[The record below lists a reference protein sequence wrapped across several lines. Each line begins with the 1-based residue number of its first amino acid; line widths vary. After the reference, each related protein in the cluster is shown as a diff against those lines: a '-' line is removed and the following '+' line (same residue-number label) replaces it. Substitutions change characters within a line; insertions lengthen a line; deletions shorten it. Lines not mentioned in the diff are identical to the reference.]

1 MTQNSP
7 PIPAYKDK
15 AFSFLQEACKQL
27 LTLSTAVLGVTVTF
41 FKEFTEAPDGN
52 VRGLIQWSWVL
63 FVMSIVAG
71 LICMFC
77 LTGQLAGEA
86 PDIKAKNILIT
97 AGAQQLLFAAALVL
111 AVLAGVDAIGAVPEG
126 GPAGASSLSTA
137 VI

>member
-77 LTGQLAGEA
+77 LTGQLE
-86 PDIKAKNILIT
+86 
-97 AGAQQLLFAAALVL
+97 
-111 AVLAGVDAIGAVPEG
+111 IGRAHV
-126 GPAGASSLSTA
+126 
-137 VI
+137 